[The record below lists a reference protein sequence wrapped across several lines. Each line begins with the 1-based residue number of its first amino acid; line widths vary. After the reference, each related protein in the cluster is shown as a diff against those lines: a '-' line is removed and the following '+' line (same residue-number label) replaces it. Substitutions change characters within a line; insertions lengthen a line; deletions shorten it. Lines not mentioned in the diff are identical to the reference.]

1 MKSSEL
7 RDLSIEE
14 LQKKLVDFKEEL
26 FSLRFQTVTGQ
37 LGNPMRIK
45 EVKRNIARVKTILRE
60 IELQKSDKMNGL
72 NKGGL
77 NVIRGKN

>member
-26 FSLRFQTVTGQ
+26 FSLRFQMVTGQ
-37 LGNPMRIK
+37 LGNSMRIK

-60 IELQKSDKMNGL
+60 IELQKNNQNKL

>member
-26 FSLRFQTVTGQ
+26 FSLRFQMVTGQ

-60 IELQKSDKMNGL
+60 IELQKNNKNGL

>member
-26 FSLRFQTVTGQ
+26 FSLRFQMVTGQ
-37 LGNPMRIK
+37 LGNFMRIK

-60 IELQKSDKMNGL
+60 IELQKNNQNGQK
-72 NKGGL
+72 KGGL

>member
-26 FSLRFQTVTGQ
+26 FSLRFQMVIGQ
-37 LGNPMRIK
+37 LGNSMRIK

-60 IELQKSDKMNGL
+60 IELQKNNQNGL
-72 NKGGL
+72 KKGGL

>member
-26 FSLRFQTVTGQ
+26 FSLRFQMVTGQ
-37 LGNPMRIK
+37 LGNSMRIK
-45 EVKRNIARVKTILRE
+45 EVKNNIARVKTILRE
-60 IELQKSDKMNGL
+60 IELQKNNLNGL

-77 NVIRGKN
+77 NVIGGKN

>member
-60 IELQKSDKMNGL
+60 IKLQKSDKMNGL

-77 NVIRGKN
+77 NVIRGKS

>member
-26 FSLRFQTVTGQ
+26 FSLRFQMVTGQ

-60 IELQKSDKMNGL
+60 IELQKNNQNGL

>member
-26 FSLRFQTVTGQ
+26 FSLRFQMVTGQ
-37 LGNPMRIK
+37 LGNSMRIK

-60 IELQKSDKMNGL
+60 IELQKNNLNGL

>member
-1 MKSSEL
+1 MKSNEL

-26 FSLRFQTVTGQ
+26 FSLRFQMVTGQ
-37 LGNPMRIK
+37 LGNSMRIK

-60 IELQKSDKMNGL
+60 IELQKNNQNGL

-77 NVIRGKN
+77 DVIRGKN

>member
-14 LQKKLVDFKEEL
+14 LQKKLVDFKDEL
-26 FSLRFQTVTGQ
+26 FGLRFQMVTGQ

-45 EVKRNIARVKTILRE
+45 EVKRNIARTKTILRE
-60 IELQKSDKMNGL
+60 IELQKNQDEL

-77 NVIRGKN
+77 NAIRGKY

>member
-26 FSLRFQTVTGQ
+26 FSLRFQMVTGQ
-37 LGNPMRIK
+37 LGNSMRIK

-60 IELQKSDKMNGL
+60 IELQKNNQNKL
-72 NKGGL
+72 NKGRL
-77 NVIRGKN
+77 NVIRRKN

>member
-26 FSLRFQTVTGQ
+26 FSLRFQMVTGQ
-37 LGNPMRIK
+37 LGNSMRIK

-60 IELQKSDKMNGL
+60 IELQKNNQNEL